1 MYDLA
6 HGLWNMVKNVLDLVT
21 ASGKMHLKPARRAEE
36 VGRGRF
42 ITVPHKPPWVASEAS
57 QDTVC
62 NALLALKVP
71 TDWPANPDIS
81 NGGASMKIAEGLAV
95 CGDRGQWIIGQLYI
109 DVAYSNVLV
118 DMLGSAGACLKKYMP
133 KDELKELCTADLLTL
148 SPRQKP
154 SSPCS
159 GARSP
164 PTCCFTRQIGYVS
177 TRFLVHFVIFSG
189 RCSNMERSGRSTCS
203 LLSACTCSSR
213 KWVVA
218 TKTAC
223 RAS

>member
-21 ASGKMHLKPARRAEE
+21 ASGKMHLKTSRRAEE

-81 NGGASMKIAEGLAV
+81 NGGASMKIAEGLAL
-95 CGDRGQWIIGQLYI
+95 CGDRGQWIIGQLDI

-118 DMLGSAGACLKKYMP
+118 DMLGSAGACMKKYMP
-133 KDELKELCTADLLTL
+133 EDELKDVHSRLIDALATAEAKFPLQWCTITTHMLLHAADW
-148 SPRQKP
+148 
-154 SSPCS
+154 
-159 GARSP
+159 
-164 PTCCFTRQIGYVS
+164 V
-177 TRFLVHFVIFSG
+177 RFNPFFGTFRYLF
-189 RCSNMERSGRSTCS
+189 
-203 LLSACTCSSR
+203 
-213 KWVVA
+213 W
-218 TKTAC
+218 
-223 RAS
+223 